1 MIRVDDDAA
10 TGVRTVTLDRPER
23 RNALTT
29 AMLADLVDAV
39 ETDLPVVH
47 LRGAGTAFSAG
58 ADLDEVASL
67 AGDGGDPAAFAARG
81 QETMRAVAEAPAVVV
96 AGVDGPARGGGV
108 ELALAAD
115 LRVATPDAS
124 FGEPGVSFGLFGT
137 WGGTHRLPRVVGP
150 SAAADIGLTGRVV
163 GAEEAKAVGLVS
175 RVVDDPAAV
184 AEETAANDP
193 HALAV
198 VRDRLRDDRP
208 VADRERAER
217 EAFAR
222 LIDRHGDDL

>member
-10 TGVRTVTLDRPER
+10 RGVRTVTLDRPER

-29 AMLADLVDAV
+29 EMLDDLVAAV
-39 ETDLPVVH
+39 ETDLPVVLLH
-47 LRGAGTAFSAG
+47 GAGSAFSAG
-58 ADLDEVASL
+58 ADLDEVAGL
-67 AGDGGDPAAFAARG
+67 ADGGDPEAFAEHG
-81 QETMRAVAEAPAVVV
+81 QATMRAVEEAPAVVI

-115 LRVATPDAS
+115 IRVATPAAS

-150 SAAADIGLTGRVV
+150 SAAADIGLTGRAVD
-163 GAEEAKAVGLVS
+163 AEEAKAVGLVS

-184 AEETAANDP
+184 AAETAANDP

-198 VRDRLRDDRP
+198 VRDCLRDDRSIE
-208 VADRERAER
+208 ARERAER

-222 LIDRHGDDL
+222 LVDRHGDDL

>member
-10 TGVRTVTLDRPER
+10 RGVRTVTLDRPER

-29 AMLADLVDAV
+29 AMLDDLVDAV

-67 AGDGGDPAAFAARG
+67 ADPGGDPEAFAAQG
-81 QETMRAVAEAPAVVV
+81 QETMRAVATAPTVVV

-115 LRVATPDAS
+115 VRVATPDAS

-150 SAAADIGLTGRVV
+150 SAAADIGLTGRAVD
-163 GAEEAKAVGLVS
+163 AEEARVIGLVS

-184 AEETAANDP
+184 AAEIAANDP

-198 VRDRLRDDRP
+198 VRDCLRDDRQ
-208 VADRERAER
+208 VAERERAER
-217 EAFAR
+217 AAFAR
-222 LIDRHGDDL
+222 LIDRHGDSL

>member
-1 MIRVDDDAA
+1 MIRVHDDAA
-10 TGVRTVTLDRPER
+10 SGVRTVTLDRPER

-29 AMLADLVDAV
+29 AMLDDLASAV
-39 ETDLPVVH
+39 ETDLPVVL

-58 ADLDEVASL
+58 ADLEEVGSL
-67 AGDGGDPAAFAARG
+67 ADEGGDPEAFAARG
-81 QETMRAVAEAPAVVV
+81 QETMRAVATAPAVVV

-115 LRVATPDAS
+115 VRVATPDAS

-150 SAAADIGLTGRVV
+150 SAAADVGLTGRAVD
-163 GAEEAKAVGLVS
+163 AAEAKEVGFVS

-184 AEETAANDP
+184 AREAAANDP

-198 VRDRLRDDRP
+198 VRDRLRDDRS
-208 VADRERAER
+208 VAARERAER

-222 LIDRHGDDL
+222 LIDRHGDSL

>member
-1 MIRVDDDAA
+1 MIRVDDDPE

-23 RNALTT
+23 RNALDP
-29 AMLADLVDAV
+29 AALADLADAV

-47 LRGAGTAFSAG
+47 LRGAGSAFSAG
-58 ADLDEVASL
+58 ADLAAVRALASEDEAV
-67 AGDGGDPAAFAARG
+67 AFAERG
-81 QETMRAVAEAPAVVV
+81 QTTMRAVASSPAAVV
-96 AGVDGPARGGGV
+96 AGVDGAARGGGV

-115 LRVATPDAS
+115 LRVATPDAT

-150 SAAADIGLTGRVV
+150 SAAADLGLSGRTVD
-163 GAEEAKAVGLVS
+163 AEEALRVGLVS

-184 AEETAANDP
+184 AREVAANEPD
-193 HALAV
+193 AV
-198 VRDRLRDDRP
+198 RVVAERLRDRGP
-208 VADRERAER
+208 TADRERAER

-222 LIDRHGDDL
+222 LVAAHVDDL